1 MEQSTLS
8 IRYTRLD
15 PNTGIIKQD
24 GKYFAVAEARG
35 EREEKK
41 KTKKTTLWP

>member
-1 MEQSTLS
+1 MEQSTLT

-15 PNTGIIKQD
+15 PNAGIIKQD

-35 EREEKK
+35 EGEGKK
-41 KTKKTTLWP
+41 KNPTLWP